1 MYFAL
6 NQICIH
12 EQQTR
17 VLTSAFVPVFPFT
30 LCHRHPHD
38 AGDQNR
44 FPEVIDVALSLAPDE
59 GGPWSTSVKQLL
71 LTSSRICR
79 ACRGVP
85 ALRLTGDMD
94 TPAYVLLGILDD
106 DMQGRVKE
114 LQSVA
119 TVPPIEPQLVRF
131 LHCRMPVDFVQCLV
145 LDSLRTL
152 LISDDANFSVEDVE
166 LPPLLKVL
174 EYKGKFNRAIRKT
187 NFPDG
192 LEELVLG
199 GKFNQRVDKVRWPES
214 LSVLQFGE
222 RFNRE
227 VSGLSLPPSV
237 KKLYFGSRFNQPVD
251 GVTWAGVEK
260 RTFGGNFNQPL
271 DGVNWPGGL
280 KKLTLGQGFNKA
292 IGSASLPKSLRHLN
306 LLRPGAQ
313 LPEYRGFVVSG
324 VVETP

>member
-1 MYFAL
+1 M
-6 NQICIH
+6 
-12 EQQTR
+12 
-17 VLTSAFVPVFPFT
+17 
-30 LCHRHPHD
+30 
-38 AGDQNR
+38 
-44 FPEVIDVALSLAPDE
+44 ALSLTPDE
-59 GGPWSTSVKQLL
+59 GGAWFTSVKQLL

-85 ALRLTGDMD
+85 ALRLTVAMD
-94 TPAYVLLGILDD
+94 APAYVLLGILDD

-114 LQSVA
+114 LQSVE
-119 TVPPIEPQLVRF
+119 TVPPIESPLVRF
-131 LHCRMPVDFVQCLV
+131 LYCRMPVNFVQCLV

-166 LPPLLKVL
+166 LPPSLKVL
-174 EYKGKFNRAIRKT
+174 EFKGKFNRTIRKI

-199 GKFNQRVDKVRWPES
+199 GKFNQRVNKVRWPTS
-214 LSVLQFGE
+214 LSALQFGE

-237 KKLYFGSRFNQPVD
+237 KKLYFGSTFNKPVD
-251 GVTWAGVEK
+251 GVTWAGVEEL
-260 RTFGGNFNQPL
+260 TFGGNFNQPL
-271 DGVNWPGGL
+271 DGVNWPRGL
-280 KKLTLGQGFNKA
+280 KKLTLGQGFNQA
-292 IGSASLPKSLRHLN
+292 IVPTSLPKSLRHLN

-313 LPEYRGFVVSG
+313 LPECPGVIVSG